1 MEFDSNFS
9 KSELL
14 TLLLVERYGQIIM
27 SQIAEHINLP
37 MSTTSG
43 MVERLVK
50 GGFLKRER
58 SEEDRRIVVIA
69 LTEQG
74 KGLVSKLKRIIHNY
88 INKITEELTEEVQLL
103 YKIFIKTM
111 NIINN
116 MHNDETIGGKE
127 NSGKIKKIEI
137 E

>member
-1 MEFDSNFS
+1 
-9 KSELL
+9 
-14 TLLLVERYGQIIM
+14 M